1 MFAQHPQRLPEV
13 APPQTD
19 AEVIAAEVE
28 HIAGRIIKL
37 FSSSTSRQKSAAGV
51 VADKL
56 REGD

>member
-19 AEVIAAEVE
+19 AHVIPAEVE
-28 HIAGRIIKL
+28 HIAGQDHQALRIEHIAAEI
-37 FSSSTSRQKSAAGV
+37 SGGSR
-51 VADKL
+51 ADKL